1 MDPRYKKTPCPHGR
15 PVPPGQGKATL
26 ENMDLKIT
34 PKYLILTLV
43 GWAFALSAA
52 AQYQWV
58 GKDGRKVFS
67 DRPPPADIQEK
78 DIVKQPGGRRAALPV
93 IAAETT
99 DAASTNAAAAPAA
112 PAAKLKVDPNAPKI
126 SGKDAE
132 LEAKKKKL
140 EQEAAAKKKAEEEK
154 VIQAQAENCERAKK
168 AVATFQSGVRIAS
181 TNAKGERE
189 IMDDSVRASELK
201 RVQAVVDQDCNRPA
215 AQ

>member
-1 MDPRYKKTPCPHGR
+1 
-15 PVPPGQGKATL
+15 
-26 ENMDLKIT
+26 MDLKIT
-34 PKYLILTLV
+34 PKHLILALA

-78 DIVKQPGGRRAALPV
+78 DILKQPGGRRAAVLV
-93 IAAETT
+93 IPTETAEV
-99 DAASTNAAAAPAA
+99 ASTTAAAA
-112 PAAKLKVDPNAPKI
+112 AAKPKVDPNAPKI

-140 EQEAAAKKKAEEEK
+140 EEEAAAKKKAEDEK
-154 VIQAQAENCERAKK
+154 IAQAQAENCERAKK
-168 AVATFQSGVRIAS
+168 AVATFQSGVRVAS

-201 RVQAVVDQDCNRPA
+201 RVQAVVDRDCNRPA

>member
-1 MDPRYKKTPCPHGR
+1 
-15 PVPPGQGKATL
+15 
-26 ENMDLKIT
+26 MDLKIS
-34 PKYLILTLV
+34 PKHLILALA

-78 DIVKQPGGRRAALPV
+78 DILKQPGGRRAALPV
-93 IAAETT
+93 MPAEST
-99 DAASTNAAAAPAA
+99 DAPSTTADAAPAA
-112 PAAKLKVDPNAPKI
+112 AAAKPKVDPNTPKI

-140 EQEAAAKKKAEEEK
+140 EQEAAAKRKAEEEK
-154 VIQAQAENCERAKK
+154 VAQAQAENCERAKK
-168 AVATFQSGVRIAS
+168 AVASFQSGVRIAS

-189 IMDDSVRASELK
+189 IMDDNTRAAELK
-201 RVQAVVDQDCNRPA
+201 RVQAVVERDCNRPA

>member
-1 MDPRYKKTPCPHGR
+1 MTPHPHER
-15 PVPPGQGKATL
+15 PELSNRLKATL

-34 PKYLILTLV
+34 PKHLLLALA

-78 DIVKQPGGRRAALPV
+78 DILKQPGGRRAALPV
-93 IAAETT
+93 IPAETT
-99 DAASTNAAAAPAA
+99 EAASTTAASAPAAAA
-112 PAAKLKVDPNAPKI
+112 AKPKLDPNAPKI

-140 EQEAAAKKKAEEEK
+140 EEEAAAKKKAEDEK
-154 VIQAQAENCERAKK
+154 IAQAQAENCERAKK
-168 AVATFQSGVRIAS
+168 AVATFQSGVRVAS

-189 IMDDSVRASELK
+189 IMDDSARASELK
-201 RVQAVVDQDCNRPA
+201 RVQAVVDRDCNKLPV
-215 AQ
+215 Q

>member
-1 MDPRYKKTPCPHGR
+1 
-15 PVPPGQGKATL
+15 
-26 ENMDLKIT
+26 MDLKIT
-34 PKYLILTLV
+34 PKHLILALA

-67 DRPPPADIQEK
+67 DRPPPSDIQEK
-78 DIVKQPGGRRAALPV
+78 DILKQPGGRRVALPV
-93 IAAETT
+93 IPVETAE
-99 DAASTNAAAAPAA
+99 AASGNTAAAAPAA
-112 PAAKLKVDPNAPKI
+112 AAAKPKPDPNAPKI
-126 SGKDAE
+126 SGKDVE

-140 EQEAAAKKKAEEEK
+140 AEEAATKKKAEDEK
-154 VIQAQAENCERAKK
+154 IALAQADNCERAKK

-189 IMDDSVRASELK
+189 IMDDSAKAAEIK
-201 RVQAVVDQDCNRPA
+201 RMQAVVDRDCNKPA